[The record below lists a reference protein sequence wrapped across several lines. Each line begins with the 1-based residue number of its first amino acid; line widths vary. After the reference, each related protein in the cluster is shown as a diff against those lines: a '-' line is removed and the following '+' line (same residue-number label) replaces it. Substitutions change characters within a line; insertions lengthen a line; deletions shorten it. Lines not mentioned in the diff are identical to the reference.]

1 METIIKIIALHKGS
15 TASLENIIYKVE
27 YYLTLIE
34 NGGTRT
40 ESMILSL
47 NDAEASSFVQYNDLT
62 EDNIKTWIT
71 SHSQFNNQ
79 VDAIRQMKFNESMA
93 RVENNFPWES

>member
-1 METIIKIIALHKGS
+1 M
-15 TASLENIIYKVE
+15 
-27 YYLTLIE
+27 TLIE